1 METVRKGREKEGDM
15 GIGTMIIFIAM
26 VLVAAV
32 AASLLISTAGSL
44 NQQAQETGRLAQQDV
59 SSGFVVVETIGA
71 VYNNQYITDIYI
83 KLRLSAGSP
92 AIDMDNV
99 IIEVTNDDFE
109 GSLQYSTSNADDDEY
124 KVEDPD
130 GNSGVIRDPEGNF
143 GTPTSDSSQHIVSQG
158 TIVMVHIDI
167 DYVCDSDGTDNDGLS
182 PQDTLYVKIIPKH
195 GTPTYEEI
203 HVPEVIYGSYMILS

>member
-1 METVRKGREKEGDM
+1 MKSTVGKRSKEGDM

-99 IIEVTNDDFE
+99 IIEVMNDDFE
-109 GSLQYSTSNADDDEY
+109 GSLQYSISDVNDRYY
-124 KVEDPD
+124 KVEGPD
-130 GNSGVIRDPEGNF
+130 DQSGVIRDPEGNF

>member
-44 NQQAQETGRLAQQDV
+44 NQQAQETGRLAQ
-59 SSGFVVVETIGA
+59 
-71 VYNNQYITDIYI
+71 ITDIYI

-99 IIEVTNDDFE
+99 IIEVMNDDFE

>member
-59 SSGFVVVETIGA
+59 SSGFVVIGA

-99 IIEVTNDDFE
+99 IIEVMNDDFE